1 MNSRAHLARAAAAAR
16 GLAEAL
22 TALVEDETAANADD
36 DTYDS
41 TRLPPRTSRRRF
53 AELCR
58 SGGIDGARLEG
69 KVWFCPRSAWHAARS
84 PRKEAAGPSKPSPTP
99 EQSVDALLSRR
110 GLRLIDKG
118 RSLHRTEVAE

>member
-1 MNSRAHLARAAAAAR
+1 MNSRAHLAQAAAAAR

-22 TALVEDETAANADD
+22 NALAKDASAFDADA

-58 SGGIDGARLEG
+58 SNRIPGAHQEG
-69 KVWFCPRSAWHAARS
+69 KVWVCRREAWHATRS
-84 PRKEAAGPSKPSPTP
+84 RRREDVAASKPPVTP
-99 EQSVDALLSRR
+99 EQSVDALLASQ
-110 GLRLIDKG
+110 GLRLID
-118 RSLHRTEVAE
+118 R

>member
-1 MNSRAHLARAAAAAR
+1 MNSRAHLAQAAAAAR

-22 TALVEDETAANADD
+22 GELAKDVPVLDADA

-58 SGGIDGARLEG
+58 SNRIPGAHQEG
-69 KVWFCPRSAWHAARS
+69 KVWVCPREAWHATRS
-84 PRKEAAGPSKPSPTP
+84 RRTPGAATAPAEAAPS
-99 EQSVDALLSRR
+99 LLERADGLLERS
-110 GLRLIDKG
+110 GLRLLAAPSPRQRGSD
-118 RSLHRTEVAE
+118 